1 MWYPHKQKIIKFKD
15 YTKELEKFTGEL
27 DDIQTKIFLAKY
39 FKSNLGL
46 SFELLNGG
54 SVQLYEL
61 QELILRA
68 MFIRDNGMIVA
79 ARGFSKSYLIAFF
92 SIIYPLFVFGSKIC
106 LISANF
112 RSSRRILEYCETIIN
127 NPRASLLKEC
137 FPDRLQ
143 RSNDMYRFKI
153 PNPCGSE
160 VFALPLSTGQG
171 LRGTRASVVVVD
183 EGLLISKDIQEYV
196 IRPFLTAKQNLQE
209 ELEIK
214 AREDELIKAG
224 VITEEDRI
232 SFPKNKYFVF
242 SSASYE
248 FEYLFDMFKTMVD
261 GTFKEVKDNDTPAYF
276 VMRSSYEALA
286 ENTHIDT
293 TQINAAKENGGE
305 NTDYFKREYRG
316 LFTSSSD
323 GYFSVKKMHECT
335 VPLGDVPTIQIK
347 GDKASKYIL
356 AIDPSYSASKSS
368 DFFAI
373 GTYLL
378 NEDERKITLVHTYG
392 RAGGDLKDHFAY
404 FAYLLSY
411 FNVVFVVNDA
421 SGSEFISGFN
431 ESTLAKE
438 KNLKVEFIHNDLCF
452 DTDDSKEYNEQIKLL
467 KNNYNI
473 SNKKIVYGQ
482 KFNTANNAIRR
493 MNEALQNS
501 INAKKVWFASSCRNN
516 EKSFNRQKDINLPIE
531 YKNQHGQVFGVVEM
545 IEDQDIWITET
556 KNQVALIEVQAT
568 SAGVLQYNL
577 PQSLRRA
584 TGDNRCRRDHYS
596 CLLIANWAAKIYFDM
611 MTAPEEQVNFNTF
624 DPIVLR

>member
-15 YTKELEKFTGEL
+15 YTKDLKKFTGEL

-46 SFELLNGG
+46 AFELLNGG
-54 SVQLYEL
+54 SVKLYEI

-79 ARGFSKSYLIAFF
+79 ARGFGKSFLIAFF
-92 SIIYPLFVFGSKIC
+92 SIIYPLFVFGSKVC

-127 NPRASLLKEC
+127 NPKSGLLKEC
-137 FPDRLQ
+137 FPDKLQ

-171 LRGTRASVVVVD
+171 LRGTRASVVIVD

-214 AREDELIKAG
+214 AREDELIKG
-224 VITEEDRI
+224 GLITEEDRI

-261 GTFKEVKDNDTPAYF
+261 STLKEVRDENTPAYF
-276 VMRSSYEALA
+276 VMRSSYKALP
-286 ENTHIDT
+286 ENTHIDL

-305 NTDYFKREYRG
+305 NTDYFKREYLS
-316 LFTSSSD
+316 LFTSNSD
-323 GYFSVKKMHECT
+323 GYFSVKKMHDCT

-347 GDKASKYIL
+347 GDKNCNYIL
-356 AIDPSYSASKSS
+356 GIDPSYSQSKNS
-368 DFFAI
+368 DYFAMSI
-373 GTYLL
+373 YLL
-378 NEDERKITLVHTYG
+378 NEAEKKITLVHTYG
-392 RAGGDLKDHFAY
+392 RAGGDLKEHFAY
-404 FAYLLSY
+404 LAYILTY
-411 FNVVFVVNDA
+411 FNIVFIVNDA

-431 ESTLAKE
+431 ESTIAKE
-438 KNLKVEFIHNDLCF
+438 KNLKVEFIHNDLNF
-452 DTDDSKEYNEQIKLL
+452 DTDDMAIYNEQIKLC
-467 KNNYNI
+467 KNNYNLT
-473 SNKKIVYGQ
+473 NRKIAYGQ

-493 MNEALQNS
+493 MNESLQNS

-516 EKSFNRQKDINLPIE
+516 ESEFNKQC
-531 YKNQHGQVFGVVEM
+531 
-545 IEDQDIWITET
+545 
-556 KNQVALIEVQAT
+556 T
-568 SAGVLQYNL
+568 SNPA
-577 PQSLRRA
+577 
-584 TGDNRCRRDHYS
+584 
-596 CLLIANWAAKIYFDM
+596 
-611 MTAPEEQVNFNTF
+611 
-624 DPIVLR
+624 